1 MTNPILQVIVKLF
14 AIFSNIDKETP
25 TEKVKPLVRFY
36 VSRFIQT
43 SKIKEYLSIFDF
55 YNKQQKK
62 TKKKDF
68 FKEISIKSVKTLR
81 LVDQINRNLEY
92 SQKVYLLAY
101 LIEVLNVKINI
112 LEDEYDFLDTLALS
126 FNIEEEEFSMM
137 KGFILS
143 GAKSMEDKES
153 VLIISNS
160 ETIEKEQ
167 FQNYIIRE
175 NLNGTIYFLK
185 TRSANL
191 FIFYYTGTE
200 KLYLQEKE
208 VIPNKIYSF
217 EKGNAIS
224 SYKIGFQDIKF
235 EPIFYTELAMGFL
248 PENQKSVQFSV
259 EDIEFSYSKNQ
270 TAVKPFKFKTESFL
284 LVGIIGSSGV
294 GKSTLL
300 NLLNGNLKP
309 EKGTVK
315 INGFDVY
322 TDHENLKGIIG
333 YVPQEDLLFEELS
346 VFENMYYNARLCF
359 GNHTK
364 NETIERVNY
373 ILEELDLLHVKE
385 QKVGGISERNIS
397 GGERKRVNI
406 ALELIREPAVL
417 LVDEPTSGLSSN
429 DAIKIMS
436 LLRKQSLNGK
446 LVIVNIHQPHSKIFR
461 LFDQLLVMD
470 QGGHVIYAG
479 DPMEALVYF
488 KTIDNQVDTQQ
499 KECPVCGS
507 INPEKILEIIEQK
520 EVDEKGKTSKT
531 RKLPPDKWYKIY
543 KENIE
548 SVRPYEEQK
557 KNTLPDSLFRIPS
570 YFKQFKVFFS
580 RNFSTKIK
588 NVQYVLISLIE
599 APLLAVILAYF
610 SKYTVGNEEN
620 PAYYM
625 FSENVNMPSYLL
637 MSIVV
642 ALFIGMLISAEE
654 IFKDKKILIREKFLN
669 LSRSS
674 YLLSK
679 ISYLFILSA
688 IQVFT
693 FVIIGNAIL
702 EIENMTFPYW
712 LILFSTACF
721 ANMLGL
727 NISSG
732 LKSQIAIYILI
743 PFLLIPQILLSG
755 TIVKFDKLH
764 ANLTN
769 ELYPPIAA
777 ELMVSRWAFESLAVI
792 QFKDNAYEKHFF
804 RLEQKESELTYKT
817 NIYIP
822 ELLTILDE
830 CQTELIR
837 KKKNEEK
844 ISENLPLIL
853 NEIQKIKKENPVK
866 VPVKIETLYHKTP
879 TINDIKE
886 LRNYLFKVRKYYAK
900 YLDQLLYK
908 KDEIIHFINNRQNKP
923 EITLLKE
930 KHYNYA
936 LADLVKRK
944 QNPVHFI
951 EKNNQIIRKFEPVF
965 HEPKSRNG
973 RAHFFAPVKKIGRF
987 TISTLLFNFVII
999 WIFNITLYVALYYD
1013 IIKKSLNFFRKN

>member
-14 AIFSNIDKETP
+14 AIFSNIDKDTP
-25 TEKVKPLVRFY
+25 IEKVKPLVRFY

-43 SKIKEYLSIFDF
+43 SKIDEYLSIFDF
-55 YNKQQKK
+55 YNKQQEK

-101 LIEVLNVKINI
+101 LIELLNVKKNI

-126 FNIEEEEFSMM
+126 FNIEEEEFSRM
-137 KGFILS
+137 KGFILN
-143 GAKSMEDKES
+143 GAISMKDKES

-167 FQNYIIRE
+167 FKKFINRE
-175 NLNGTIYFLK
+175 NLNGKIYFLK
-185 TRSANL
+185 TKSANL

-235 EPIFYTELAMGFL
+235 EPIFYTELAMSFL

-259 EDIEFSYSKNQ
+259 ENIEFSYSKNQ

-322 TDHENLKGIIG
+322 TEHEKLKGIIG

-364 NETIERVNY
+364 KETIERVRY
-373 ILEELDLLHVKE
+373 ILEELDLLHIKD

-436 LLRKQSLNGK
+436 LLRQQSLNGK

-470 QGGHVIYAG
+470 HGGHVIYAG

-507 INPEKILEIIEQK
+507 INPEIILEIIEQK
-520 EVDEKGKTSKT
+520 EVDERGKTSKT
-531 RKLPPDKWYKIY
+531 RKLLPDKWYKLY

-548 SVRPYEEQK
+548 SGRTYEEQE

-570 YFKQFKVFFS
+570 YFKQFKIFFR

-588 NVQYVLISLIE
+588 NVQYVLISLVE

-610 SKYTVGNEEN
+610 SKYTIGNEKN
-620 PAYYM
+620 PAYYI

-654 IFKDKKILIREKFLN
+654 IFKDRKILIREKFLN

-679 ISYLFILSA
+679 IAYLFILSA
-688 IQVFT
+688 IQIFT

-702 EIENMTFPYW
+702 EIENMTFSYW
-712 LILFSTACF
+712 IILFSTACF

-822 ELLTILDE
+822 ELLSILDE

-844 ISENLPLIL
+844 ISENLHLII

-886 LRNYLFKVRKYYAK
+886 LRNYLFNVRKYYAR
-900 YLDQLLYK
+900 YLEQLLYK
-908 KDEIIHFINNRQNKP
+908 KDEIIQFINTRKHKP
-923 EITLLKE
+923 EINLLKE
-930 KHYNYA
+930 KHYNHS

-944 QNPVHFI
+944 QNHVNLI

-965 HEPKSRNG
+965 HKPESRNG
-973 RAHFFAPVKKIGRF
+973 RAHFFAPVKRLGNL
-987 TISTLLFNFVII
+987 TVSTLLFNFIVI
-999 WIFNITLYVALYYD
+999 WIFNIILYITLYYN
-1013 IIKKSLNFFRKN
+1013 IIKKSLDFFRKN